1 MNPPR
6 FDPRSL
12 LFWPGVPLI
21 AAQGLWLRRTAYRAA
36 PAGGEPQ
43 GEVGVADAGAAPL
56 RLLCL
61 GDSIIAGVGVGQLV
75 DALPGQFARA
85 LAAATQRPV
94 VWRAVGHNGATLAD
108 TLARLQADPTLLD
121 CIDLLLLSCG
131 VNDSTGLRR
140 RRAFAAD
147 LHALLDLATTRA
159 PQAQV
164 LLAAAPPLDA
174 FPLLPSPLR
183 QLLGLRARQ
192 LDTLLRHAAER
203 HVQVRHVPIPF
214 RPSAER
220 FAADGFHP
228 NAAACAEWAGWLA
241 AQACAARR

>member
-1 MNPPR
+1 MSTTR
-6 FDPRSL
+6 
-12 LFWPGVPLI
+12 
-21 AAQGLWLRRTAYRAA
+21 LR
-36 PAGGEPQ
+36 
-43 GEVGVADAGAAPL
+43 
-56 RLLCL
+56 C
-61 GDSIIAGVGVGQLV
+61 S
-75 DALPGQFARA
+75 
-85 LAAATQRPV
+85 
-94 VWRAVGHNGATLAD
+94 
-108 TLARLQADPTLLD
+108 
-121 CIDLLLLSCG
+121 DLLLCCG

-147 LHALLDLATTRA
+147 LHAMLDLATTRA

-228 NAAACAEWAGWLA
+228 NAEACAEWAAWLA
-241 AQACAARR
+241 SQASTTPR

>member
-1 MNPPR
+1 MSTTR
-6 FDPRSL
+6 
-12 LFWPGVPLI
+12 
-21 AAQGLWLRRTAYRAA
+21 LR
-36 PAGGEPQ
+36 
-43 GEVGVADAGAAPL
+43 
-56 RLLCL
+56 C
-61 GDSIIAGVGVGQLV
+61 S
-75 DALPGQFARA
+75 
-85 LAAATQRPV
+85 
-94 VWRAVGHNGATLAD
+94 
-108 TLARLQADPTLLD
+108 
-121 CIDLLLLSCG
+121 DLLLCCG

-147 LHALLDLATTRA
+147 LHALLALVATNA

-241 AQACAARR
+241 SQASTTPR

>member
-21 AAQGLWLRRTAYRAA
+21 AAQGLWLRRTAYRAP
-36 PAGGEPQ
+36 PAQ
-43 GEVGVADAGAAPL
+43 GERHGEVAVAAASGPPL

-61 GDSIIAGVGVGQLV
+61 GDSIIAGVGVAQLI

-94 VWRAVGHNGATLAD
+94 VWRAEGRNGATLAG
-108 TLARLQADPTLLD
+108 TLRHLRTRAGLLD
-121 CIDLLLLSCG
+121 GVELVLLSCG

-140 RRAFAAD
+140 RHAFAAD
-147 LHALLDLATTRA
+147 LHALLALVAERA
-159 PQAQV
+159 PQATV

-192 LDTLLRHAAER
+192 LDALLRAAAER

-214 RPSAER
+214 RRSPER

-228 NAAACAEWAGWLA
+228 NAEACAEWAAWLV
-241 AQACAARR
+241 AQAVQAR